1 MKLIYLSCILFLLAS
16 FVNGDAGDATTNG
29 TTLENAK
36 MFCRSFKYDETG
48 INVEEAE
55 SFCQSLQN
63 EGSGVYAK
71 AESTSESDNPGRTE
85 IPNQPDL
92 LLNVPNLSIEQIH
105 LEVDN
110 LRLGLELDAG
120 VAGLVNIQ
128 GGVNVNVNKVNLTL
142 TGVKATAMLIVR
154 LDNVRDIIHEALDT
168 INNNAQIL
176 DSVLK
181 GAAYANVTRT

>member
-1 MKLIYLSCILFLLAS
+1 MRLIYLTCVLLVSMS
-16 FVNGDAGDATTNG
+16 FVNGAADDSNS

-36 MFCRSFKYDETG
+36 TFCKSFRYDETG

-55 SFCQSLQN
+55 SFCKSLQD
-63 EGSGVYAK
+63 EGSGVYAE
-71 AESTSESDNPGRTE
+71 AESTSESSNPGRNE

-110 LRLGLELDAG
+110 LQLGLNLEAG

-142 TGVKATAMLIVR
+142 TGVKATALLVVR
-154 LDNVRDIIHEALDT
+154 LDNVRDIIHEALMT
-168 INNNAQIL
+168 INNNAQVL

-181 GAAYANVTRT
+181 GAYATSQNATRI